1 MATLGSVLL
10 FFVGMVAVAA
20 TLISAIRTVVLPR
33 AAQSWLTGM
42 IFGASGKLFRLLAN
56 ERRSFEARDGVMAL
70 FAPITLVLMPL
81 VWVVVVGAGYT
92 AMFMAVG
99 DYSWIEAFEV
109 SGSSLLTLGFT
120 PVASTLEHVLA
131 FSEAT
136 LGLGLVALLI
146 TFLPSLYSAFA
157 QRESMVTKMEVRAG
171 TPPSAAEFLLR
182 FHRIGWVQH
191 LDEEWAAWEQW
202 FSEIQESHTTFP
214 ALNFL
219 RSPQMGLSWITA
231 AGTALDAAA
240 LAQTALVREPS
251 PAGRIVIRAGFI
263 TLRRIADVFG
273 IAYDPDP
280 QYGDP
285 IALTRV
291 EFEEALDRLAEDG
304 LSIVDDRDQA
314 WMDFAGWRVNYE
326 AVMLEIAELIMAPY
340 APWVSDRS
348 SIQLAPPKRIRWGA
362 RLSRS

>member
-10 FFVGMVAVAA
+10 FFVGLVVVAA

-99 DYSWIEAFEV
+99 DYSWIEAFEI

-146 TFLPSLYSAFA
+146 TFLPSLYSSFA
-157 QRESMVTKMEVRAG
+157 RREAMVTLLEVRAG
-171 TPPSAAEFLLR
+171 TPPSATEFLLR
-182 FHRIGWVQH
+182 FHRIGWIQH
-191 LDEEWAAWEQW
+191 LDQEWAAWEQW
-202 FSEIQESHTTFP
+202 FAEVQESHTTFP

-219 RSPQMGLSWITA
+219 RSPQVGLSWITA

-251 PAGRIVIRAGFI
+251 PGGRIVIRAGFI

-273 IAYDPDP
+273 ISYDPDP

-285 IALTRV
+285 IALTRA
-291 EFEEALDRLAEDG
+291 EFEAALDQLAEDG
-304 LSIVDDRDQA
+304 LPVVDDRDQA

-326 AVMLEIAELIMAPY
+326 AVMLEIAELVMAPY

-362 RLSRS
+362 RLSR

>member
-10 FFVGMVAVAA
+10 FFVGLVVVAA
-20 TLISAIRTVVLPR
+20 TLISAIRSVVLPR

-42 IFGASGKLFRLLAN
+42 IFGASGKFFRLLAN
-56 ERRSFEARDGVMAL
+56 ERRSFDARDGVMAL

-120 PVASTLEHVLA
+120 PVASMVEHVLA

-146 TFLPSLYSAFA
+146 TFLPSLYSSFA
-157 QRESMVTKMEVRAG
+157 RRESMVTLLEVRAG
-171 TPPSAAEFLLR
+171 TPPSATEFLLR
-182 FHRIGWVQH
+182 FHRIGWIHHMDQ
-191 LDEEWAAWEQW
+191 EWAAWEQW
-202 FSEIQESHTTFP
+202 FAEVQESHTTFP

-219 RSPQMGLSWITA
+219 RSPQVGLSWITA

-251 PAGRIVIRAGFI
+251 PGGRIVIRAG
-263 TLRRIADVFG
+263 L
-273 IAYDPDP
+273 
-280 QYGDP
+280 
-285 IALTRV
+285 
-291 EFEEALDRLAEDG
+291 
-304 LSIVDDRDQA
+304 
-314 WMDFAGWRVNYE
+314 
-326 AVMLEIAELIMAPY
+326 
-340 APWVSDRS
+340 
-348 SIQLAPPKRIRWGA
+348 K
-362 RLSRS
+362 